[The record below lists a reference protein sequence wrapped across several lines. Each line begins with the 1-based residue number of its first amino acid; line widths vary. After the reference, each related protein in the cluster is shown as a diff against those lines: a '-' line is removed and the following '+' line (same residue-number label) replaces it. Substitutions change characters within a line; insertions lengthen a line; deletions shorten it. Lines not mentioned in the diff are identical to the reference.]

1 MCDSHTKESG
11 TVSTEGLLRD
21 NGDTVSHKSGIIPLR
36 KWVKSVE
43 LSKQYNYENESSMT
57 EKETKSG
64 VYTWK
69 QWINVTGILFINYKR
84 RAKQFHWKKLWKS
97 RSSRPQMFFEIGFLK
112 SFANFTRKYLCLGFF
127 LIKLQAFMP
136 DMHGWPL

>member
-36 KWVKSVE
+36 KWVTSVE

-57 EKETKSG
+57 EKETKKWSVHLETMDKCYRDL
-64 VYTWK
+64 VY
-69 QWINVTGILFINYKR
+69 
-84 RAKQFHWKKLWKS
+84 
-97 RSSRPQMFFEIGFLK
+97 
-112 SFANFTRKYLCLGFF
+112 
-127 LIKLQAFMP
+127 
-136 DMHGWPL
+136 